1 MAEHQQGPHDAHHT
15 QSDHGGAHHVN
26 YKKIYLTLL
35 VLLVISVV
43 GPFFGIVWVTLITA
57 FGIAIVKANLVI
69 QNFMHLKWERRI
81 AKWFLTTSLVLMA
94 LMMAGVSVDVMNHE
108 GNNWENVAAMAA
120 VERGIP
126 LEPGEET
133 ELAEETDAEPVETAA
148 FNAPQMFGLVCGS
161 CHGAAGDGTGPA
173 GALLNPKPAN
183 FTDPAFW
190 AEQNL
195 HPQFPVRDRARIVQ
209 VIANGGPAVGK
220 SPLMVGWS
228 ASFTAEQ
235 IEQLADHVMSFR
247 PAQ

>member
-1 MAEHQQGPHDAHHT
+1 MAEHHD
-15 QSDHGGAHHVN
+15 SHGQHDGHGDAHHVN
-26 YKKIYLTLL
+26 YKKIYFTLL
-35 VLLVISVV
+35 GLLVVSVV
-43 GPFFGIVWVTLITA
+43 GPFFGILWVTLITA

-81 AKWFLTTSLVLMA
+81 AKWVLTTSLVLMA
-94 LMMAGVSVDVMNHE
+94 LMMAGVSVDVLNHE
-108 GNNWENVAAMAA
+108 GNNWETVAAQAA

-126 LEPGEET
+126 LEPGEV
-133 ELAEETDAEPVETAA
+133 EEVEEEGEAEPVEAA

-173 GALLNPKPAN
+173 GAALDPPPAD

-190 AEQNL
+190 AEGNL
-195 HPQFPVRDRARIVQ
+195 HPEFPVRDRDRIVK
-209 VIANGGPAVGK
+209 IIRDGAASVGR

-228 ASFTAEQ
+228 ASFTPEQ
-235 IEQLADHVMSFR
+235 IEQLADHVMSMR

>member
-1 MAEHQQGPHDAHHT
+1 MAEHHDDT
-15 QSDHGGAHHVN
+15 HHVN
-26 YKKIYLTLL
+26 YKKIYFTLL
-35 VLLVISVV
+35 GLLVVSVA
-43 GPFFGIVWVTLITA
+43 GPFIGVLWVTLITA

-126 LEPGEET
+126 LEPGEEG
-133 ELAEETDAEPVETAA
+133 EAVEEEGVEAEPVEAA
-148 FNAPQMFGLVCGS
+148 FSAPQMFGLVCAS
-161 CHGAAGDGTGPA
+161 CHGTAGDGTGPA
-173 GALLNPKPAN
+173 GAALTPPPAN

-190 AEQNL
+190 AAQNL
-195 HPQFPVRDRARIVQ
+195 HAEYPVRDRERIVH
-209 VIANGGPAVGK
+209 VIANGAASVGL

-228 ASFTAEQ
+228 ASFTPEQ
-235 IEQLADHVMSFR
+235 IEQLADHVMSLR
-247 PAQ
+247 PPQ